1 MKRRIRAIIRKEFI
15 HIVRDP
21 RSLAVAIALPIIL
34 LLLYGYG
41 INLDVRHL
49 RTAVIDDDSTYQ
61 SRTLLASF
69 EQSGYFDF
77 VSRLQS
83 YSDVAEQLDYN
94 KAKVVI
100 AVPKGFAGNL
110 SHGRADIQVIVDG
123 SDSSTASLA
132 IGYAT
137 QIVQAFSRDVR
148 VREASTR
155 GMATSAAPGLDV
167 RTRYWYNPELNSTN
181 FIVPGLIAIIL
192 MLLSSLLTSM
202 TIVRERERGS
212 IEQVVVSPI
221 RPHELVLGKLA
232 PYVVIAFLD
241 VVVVILAARFI
252 FGVPL
257 VGSIPLLL
265 AASCL
270 FLVAA
275 LGLGLLISVVSNT
288 QLVAMSIAVMA
299 TMLPTV
305 LLSGFMYPISTMP
318 APIRAITYLLP
329 ARYYLVIVRGIFLKG
344 VGPSVLWPQGAMLL
358 AAGVLLIAL
367 SARKFKKVL

>member
-15 HIVRDP
+15 HISRDP
-21 RSLAVAIALPIIL
+21 RSLGVAIALPIVL

-41 INLDVRHL
+41 INLDVRNL

-69 EQSGYFDF
+69 EQSGYFSF
-77 VSRLQS
+77 VSHLRS
-83 YSDVAEQLDYN
+83 YSELTDQLDYN
-94 KAKVVI
+94 RAKVVI
-100 AVPKGFAGNL
+100 AVPKGFAEDL
-110 SHGRADIQVIVDG
+110 SHGKADIQVIVDG

-132 IGYAT
+132 IGYAS
-137 QIVQAFSRDVR
+137 QIVQAFSKDVG
-148 VREASTR
+148 AR
-155 GMATSAAPGLDV
+155 GVKAGSLVPSLDV

-221 RPHELVLGKLA
+221 KPHELVLGKLV
-232 PYVVIAFLD
+232 PYVAIAFFD
-241 VVVVILAARFI
+241 VVVVILAARFV

-265 AASCL
+265 VASCL

-288 QLVAMSIAVMA
+288 QLVAMAIAVMA

-358 AAGVLLIAL
+358 AAGVALIAL